1 MTPSQPAP
9 ESPGPMLPV
18 WVMIFSVAGL
28 CFPPLLLVTGA
39 LGLYGY
45 LRGKKDAEWA
55 KRKQVTQMTMA
66 VSGAG
71 LLIFVGLFLPN
82 FKNAQLRMKQLE
94 CRDTLTS
101 LYAAEARLYEKEKR
115 YTSKVSEL
123 DWKPPRGRHL
133 IRLGEG
139 PLEEVGQGFDEAKF
153 PAMSSKA
160 VDEAIPKLV
169 SGTLGVHGECPA
181 CSVTILCATQLDSDA
196 TADVWTVSTI
206 ERTGSQGEKIA
217 GGLPW
222 CDVDDVAL

>member
-1 MTPSQPAP
+1 
-9 ESPGPMLPV
+9 MLPV
-18 WVMIFSVAGL
+18 WAMILSVIGL

-39 LGLYGY
+39 LGFYGY
-45 LRGKKDAEWA
+45 LRGKKEPEWA

-82 FKNAQLRMKQLE
+82 FKKAHLRVKQLE

-101 LYAAEARLYEKEKR
+101 LYAAQARLYAQEKR
-115 YTSKVSEL
+115 YTAKLAEL
-123 DWKPPRGRHL
+123 DWKPPRGHQL

-153 PAMSSKA
+153 PALSSKA

-169 SGTLGVHGECPA
+169 SGALGVRGECPA
-181 CSVTILCATQLDSDA
+181 CSVTMACATQLDSDA
-196 TADVWTVSTI
+196 TADVWTVSTL
-206 ERTGSQGEKIA
+206 ERLGSQGEKIA
-217 GGLPW
+217 GGVAW